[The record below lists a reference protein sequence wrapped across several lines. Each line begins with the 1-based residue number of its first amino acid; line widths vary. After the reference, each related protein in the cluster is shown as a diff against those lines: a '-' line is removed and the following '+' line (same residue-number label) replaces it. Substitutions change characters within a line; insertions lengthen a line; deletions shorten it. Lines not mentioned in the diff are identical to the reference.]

1 MNIEIREMLIDDY
14 NDVLRLW
21 KQMPG
26 IELSSSDSRGKID
39 SFLKANPGLS
49 LVARDGNL
57 LAGAV
62 LCGEDARR
70 GYIHHLAVDSAYRR
84 CGVGT
89 DLIDLCLARLYDR
102 GIPKCHLSVYGDN
115 DHAIEFWRRTGWIER
130 CELIMMSRLTS
141 E

>member
-14 NDVLRLW
+14 SDVFSLW
-21 KQMPG
+21 EQMSG
-26 IELSSSDSRGKID
+26 IDLSSSDSRKKID

-49 LVARDGNL
+49 LVACDRDL

-62 LCGEDARR
+62 LCGEDGRR
-70 GYIHHLAVDSAYRR
+70 GYIHHLAVDNAYRR
-84 CGVGT
+84 CGVAS
-89 DLIDLCLARLYDR
+89 DLIDLCLARLYDH

-115 DHAIEFWRRTGWIER
+115 DHAIEFWRRTGWTER
-130 CELIMMSRLTS
+130 CELIMMSRFTA